1 MSKRLK
7 KELQIMIEEK
17 MGQLFFGEKKKDMR
31 LLMLRPIDLI
41 EFSEFAGTNADDIL
55 TWVGKT
61 LGRSF
66 MEKFFYNKDW
76 NNEKIIT
83 KKDVFLG
90 ILEAMELMGYGH
102 LNSLFRKT
110 QILVSVIDPLA
121 SHEKDN
127 IMAKNLCLIY
137 LGLFFGVFETLKIDV
152 DGEEVECVL
161 LGADK
166 CTYKFDI
173 IGEELDDSAVDPEPS
188 EEAVSDFL
196 STL

>member
-1 MSKRLK
+1 
-7 KELQIMIEEK
+7 MIEEK